1 MLLIV
6 TPNFRGEVPILA
18 RAAEILGWEVFRS
31 PGGWRLPAEL
41 QGKAGAVYGEL
52 FFCEAI
58 AQQMGWTLK
67 SNSLDWLAKLPKD
80 YLKRDVYFTTL
91 AEARKIT
98 EKKFI
103 KPADDKVFPAQ
114 VYDDGS
120 ALPHQDFLDGV
131 PVLVSDKVKFSS
143 EYRCFVKNRK
153 VVSVSCYLMMKAINE
168 PSNWY
173 VSTEPIVDFVN
184 KMLEDSSIEC
194 APGACIDVGKFKNG
208 DIAIIEANPAYAS
221 GIYGCEI
228 VASLDAIKASC
239 EMEIEK

>member
-6 TPNFRGEVPILA
+6 TPNFKGEVPILA
-18 RAAEILGWEVFRS
+18 RAAEILGWNVYRS
-31 PGGWRLPAEL
+31 PGGWRLPEEIKG
-41 QGKAGAVYGEL
+41 QEGAVYGEL

-67 SNSLDWLAKLPKD
+67 SNSLDWLAKLPKE
-80 YLKRDVYFTTL
+80 YVKRDIYFTNL

-114 VYDDGS
+114 VYENGS
-120 ALPHQDFLDGV
+120 TLPQQDYLDNV
-131 PVLVSDKVKFSS
+131 PVLVSEKVKFVS
-143 EYRCFVKNRK
+143 EYRCFVKNRR
-153 VVSVSCYLMMKAINE
+153 VVSISCYLMMKQIND
-168 PSNWY
+168 PLNWY
-173 VSTEPIVDFVN
+173 VETEPIVDFVN
-184 KMLEDSSIEC
+184 KMLEDPAIEC
-194 APGACIDVGKFKNG
+194 APGCVIDAGRFKNR
-208 DIAIIEANPAYAS
+208 DIAIIEQNPAYAS

-239 EMEIEK
+239 DMES